1 MRLNPDAWRYDLRP
15 TWAIKSTRDTIEI
28 EALSMT
34 TTFSFDGNISIA
46 STSDVSSVWAF
57 MRWNEILEGDWDI
70 PVRAHA
76 AVQWHSHIVEELI
89 NSFIFNLSCSID
101 LGTVHLFARKN
112 SVLAPFERIALDQ
125 WHHFSVL
132 DDGKTTLMPGAGKV
146 SGEGKWEPSHFAKN
160 QSRIDAAFN
169 RVRREE
175 LIPWFNKALRQPGKP
190 ACAIGPGGERLYSIY
205 ATPRSRIVEKG
216 VSEPEGK
223 CRRWLLEELQRF
235 PKKPP
240 KPLEDLMHIA
250 CELFPGLSGRGFYR
264 CLNWAQERTRNL
276 NWSKGGRWSK
286 TSQRISAE

>member
-1 MRLNPDAWRYDLRP
+1 MALLQR
-15 TWAIKSTRDTIEI
+15 TR
-28 EALSMT
+28 
-34 TTFSFDGNISIA
+34 
-46 STSDVSSVWAF
+46 
-57 MRWNEILEGDWDI
+57 
-70 PVRAHA
+70 
-76 AVQWHSHIVEELI
+76 
-89 NSFIFNLSCSID
+89 
-101 LGTVHLFARKN
+101 
-112 SVLAPFERIALDQ
+112 
-125 WHHFSVL
+125 
-132 DDGKTTLMPGAGKV
+132 KTTLTPVAGKV
-146 SGEGKWEPSHFAKN
+146 PRERKNEPSNFAKN

-169 RVRREE
+169 RLRREE
-175 LIPWFNKALRQPGKP
+175 LIPRYNKALRQPGGP

-205 ATPRSRIVEKG
+205 AAPGIRIVEKG

-240 KPLEDLMHIA
+240 KPLEDLMQMA